1 VSGVDRLKHLRNV
14 AILILL
20 ALIVWL
26 VPGGGTAG
34 ATVSNVLGLAFAASL
49 LFLGFRLYM
58 EHRES
63 IFGLPE
69 RQRGILYASLTLA
82 AVALVGTSH
91 MWDTGG
97 GTILWIVL
105 MGAAAVGLYSVW
117 QTYRAY

>member
-1 VSGVDRLKHLRNV
+1 VDRLKHLRNI

-34 ATVSNVLGLAFAASL
+34 ATVSNVLGIAFAASL

-58 EHRES
+58 EHRDS

-69 RQRGILYASLTLA
+69 RQRGILYASMALA
-82 AVALVGTSH
+82 AVALAGTSH
-91 MWDTGG
+91 LWSTGG
-97 GTILWIVL
+97 GTILWIVFV
-105 MGAAAVGLYSVW
+105 GAAAFGLYSVW
-117 QTYRAY
+117 QAYRAY